1 MDENKNRTIADTFNA
16 KLKTPW
22 IWLIILLTLGLTVL
36 FYFSQK
42 PGVIVYSRY
51 IKSLSD
57 FQLMDMEL
65 MKSMGVVRCGYTN
78 DSIKVLSQ
86 SMSLRELAVSFAR
99 EMDDYSAQGIA
110 APPAYSVHEFEGRVL
125 SKVAGI
131 RRYLSVRRA
140 WFETY
145 DKVYADVVFL
155 PDNVA
160 YPLLATLDSARFGFP
175 VALPQGLDVPDSLA
189 LRVKSLLDENME
201 HALAWNRID
210 NHETILAGEE
220 LIQYFQQESL
230 NEIALKAKI
239 PLVFYFLTLVLL
251 LSTFFFIFRSKN

>member
-1 MDENKNRTIADTFNA
+1 MDENKNRTIAATFNA

-22 IWLIILLTLGLTVL
+22 VWLIILLTLGLTAL
-36 FYFSQK
+36 FYVSQK
-42 PGVIVYSRY
+42 PDLVVYSRY

-57 FQLMDMEL
+57 YQLMEMDL
-65 MKSMGVVRCGYTN
+65 MRYMANYRAGYAKDSM
-78 DSIKVLSQ
+78 KVISQ
-86 SMSLRELAVSFAR
+86 TMSLREVAVSFSKD
-99 EMDDYSAQGIA
+99 MDGLRGIK
-110 APPAYSVHEFEGRVL
+110 APPAYSVNQFERRVM
-125 SKVAGI
+125 SKIAAI

-155 PDNVA
+155 PDNVS

-175 VALPQGLDVPDSLA
+175 VALPQGLDIPDSLA
-189 LRVKSLLDENME
+189 LRVKSLLDENVE
-201 HALAWNRID
+201 HAIAWNRLD
-210 NHETILAGEE
+210 NHETVLAGED

-251 LSTFFFIFRSKN
+251 LSTFFFIFRSKT